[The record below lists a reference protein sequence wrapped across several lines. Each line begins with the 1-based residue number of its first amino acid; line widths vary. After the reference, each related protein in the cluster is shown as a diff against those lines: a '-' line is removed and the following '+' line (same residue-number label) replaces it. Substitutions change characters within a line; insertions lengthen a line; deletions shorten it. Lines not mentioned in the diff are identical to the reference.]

1 MVYDM
6 NLEGKVFL
14 DTDSP
19 TAVRALFLA
28 PVPSDRVAGGIYF
41 PLRQR
46 RRVLQLLFLMLLPL
60 LRYLYDPRSDP

>member
-1 MVYDM
+1 M

-46 RRVLQLLFLMLLPL
+46 RRVLQFFLRRLLPFL
-60 LRYLYDPRSDP
+60 PYR